1 MTSLP
6 SLTRMSLGALILAL
20 GVASCSSAEKPA
32 QTPVAQNG
40 PAWIDRPQSVF
51 DEGSNVVIQAVGLA
65 ADNPNP
71 AIRRQMAITRA
82 RQELAATMGTLVQGM
97 VVSYMDTNRDFY
109 DMDSASSTEYYQDIT
124 RQVTQ
129 EMLVG
134 SKAVD
139 AWRDPIT
146 NDYYVLMRID
156 LDDVISSYKSKMN
169 GAYEREATRKR
180 IKANAMDFQKQ
191 MDGQLDKLNGMD
203 ADAIQD
209 EFLSGDG

>member
-1 MTSLP
+1 MKTLP
-6 SLTRMSLGALILAL
+6 SLTRMTLGALVLAL
-20 GVASCSSAEKPA
+20 GVTSCGSTPDTA
-32 QTPVAQNG
+32 QTPVSQNG
-40 PAWIDRPQSVF
+40 PAWIDRPQNVF
-51 DEGSNVVIQAVGLA
+51 DEGSAVVIQAVGIA

-71 AIRRQMAITRA
+71 AARRQMAITRA

-139 AWRDPIT
+139 AWRDPIDNT
-146 NDYYVLMRID
+146 YYVLMRLD
-156 LDDVISSYKSKMN
+156 LDDVILSYKSKMN
-169 GAYEREATRKR
+169 GAYEREKTRQR

-191 MDGQLDKLNGMD
+191 LDDQLDKLNNMD
-203 ADAIQD
+203 AGQINS
-209 EFLSGDG
+209 ELMGGEG